1 MLQIGYAGLIGREP
15 VEKLAPR
22 SRIILP
28 CNRTALNFF
37 HGPILAQVELSG
49 YALGIYSILVGCLE
63 KVVITKTT

>member
-1 MLQIGYAGLIGREP
+1 
-15 VEKLAPR
+15 
-22 SRIILP
+22 LP